1 MKTQWSTSWVSS
13 AQTRKQRK
21 YRYNAP
27 LHVRRKFVSAHLS
40 KILRKR
46 FNRRAVPLRKG
57 DDVEVMRGS
66 FRGQKGKVERIDLKN
81 SKVYIDSIKVK
92 KVNGTEVL
100 KPLEPSN
107 LLITNLVL
115 EDKMRK
121 KVLEKKMTKTE
132 EGTK

>member
-1 MKTQWSTSWVSS
+1 MKTQWSTSWISS
-13 AQTRKQRK
+13 KQPRKQRK

-40 KILRKR
+40 KVLRKR

-57 DDVEVMRGS
+57 DEVEVMRGNFS
-66 FRGQKGKVERIDLKN
+66 GQKGKVERVDLKH
-81 SKVYIDSIKVK
+81 SKVYVENIKVK

-121 KVLEKKMTKTE
+121 KVLEKKMIKE
-132 EGTK
+132 EAK